1 MFSHLWPGGV
11 WRPIRKLW
19 RFQKWQHPGL
29 AIGEDLD
36 LTCYFFRPADQE
48 GPVPQIVKRAA
59 NPKNLYQNQ
68 HPVAENNNPW
78 SALGKEAKE
87 KWRGIGDQ
95 VRAEQDH
102 QASKG
107 LASLSSTLLPSMC
120 HEIFG
125 RRPITTKF
133 STVYQPLSN
142 PDCVLKSS
150 VGEMELC
157 LKQYS
162 TYFRLHDLSQNFHRR
177 ALGDMEQLV
186 EKKKQIEME
195 LQSKKKRIEVLDKTI
210 NEASGSKKNISN

>member
-1 MFSHLWPGGV
+1 
-11 WRPIRKLW
+11 
-19 RFQKWQHPGL
+19 
-29 AIGEDLD
+29 
-36 LTCYFFRPADQE
+36 
-48 GPVPQIVKRAA
+48 
-59 NPKNLYQNQ
+59 
-68 HPVAENNNPW
+68 
-78 SALGKEAKE
+78 
-87 KWRGIGDQ
+87 
-95 VRAEQDH
+95 
-102 QASKG
+102 
-107 LASLSSTLLPSMC
+107 MC
-120 HEIFG
+120 NEIFG

-133 STVYQPLSN
+133 STGNTFFLNVDILRNIELSVYQPLSN